1 MTLKQQLDAYQ
12 AQSRA
17 KRPPEWQ
24 AIMVR
29 ATDDLRR
36 SGLADRSLK
45 VGDKAPEFA
54 LPGATGKTVRSAE
67 LLARG
72 HLVIS
77 FYRGGW

>member
-1 MTLKQQLDAYQ
+1 MTLKEQLDAHR

-24 AIMVR
+24 AIIDGAVE
-29 ATDDLRR
+29 DLRR

-45 VGDKAPEFA
+45 PGDKAPEFT
-54 LPGATGKTVRSAE
+54 LPNATGTMVRSAD
-67 LLARG
+67 LLARS
-72 HLVIS
+72 HVVVS